1 MSSGPTHN
9 SFEWSP
15 RSALASQKS
24 EAHESR
30 EAFRPAVRPGQ
41 KSAAAGLDT
50 FDLAERHD
58 HTRRGA
64 PRRRE
69 RRLADHNYESL
80 RVERAGTRGE

>member
-1 MSSGPTHN
+1 MSSGPATKPI
-9 SFEWSP
+9 EWSP
-15 RSALASQKS
+15 RSAVASQKS

-30 EAFRPAVRPGQ
+30 AAFRPALRPGQ
-41 KSAAAGLDT
+41 RSAAAGLDT
-50 FDLAERHD
+50 MDLAERHE

-80 RVERAGTRGE
+80 RVERAGTRGA

>member
-1 MSSGPTHN
+1 MSSGPVHRPI
-9 SFEWSP
+9 EWSP
-15 RSALASQKS
+15 RSTAASQKP

-30 EAFRPAVRPGQ
+30 AAFRPAVRPGQ
-41 KSAAAGLDT
+41 RSAAAGLDT

-80 RVERAGTRGE
+80 RVERAGTKGE